1 MLKLVSGLTR
11 HFPSNIASNIW
22 SFFDILLD
30 LHCWS
35 SISLCKLFLTNTKN
49 WIFTNSRCFL
59 PTNNEEE
66 MKKTFSTLA
75 CSILLNL
82 LSTNGNV
89 SWKIGE
95 NYEIVSK
102 FHQRI
107 STKLPKVE
115 KILGNDSS
123 ENMEN
128 VGNFR
133 NLPRPITVKDSSLR
147 HNYV

>member
-1 MLKLVSGLTR
+1 
-11 HFPSNIASNIW
+11 
-22 SFFDILLD
+22 
-30 LHCWS
+30 
-35 SISLCKLFLTNTKN
+35 
-49 WIFTNSRCFL
+49 
-59 PTNNEEE
+59 

-95 NYEIVSK
+95 NYEIGSK
-102 FHQRI
+102 FHRRI

-115 KILGNDSS
+115 KSLGNDSS
-123 ENMEN
+123 ENNMEN
-128 VGNFR
+128 VGKSR